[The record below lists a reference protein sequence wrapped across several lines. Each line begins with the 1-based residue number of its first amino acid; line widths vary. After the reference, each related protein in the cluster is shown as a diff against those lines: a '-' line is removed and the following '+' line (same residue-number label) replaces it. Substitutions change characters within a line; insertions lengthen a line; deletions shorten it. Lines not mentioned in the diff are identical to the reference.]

1 MDRRP
6 LGPEAR
12 INNGRATG
20 REDDMAIL
28 IAQARFAADGP
39 PGVAATP
46 ADSLKADRLEAA
58 NRLVANFGGT
68 LIVSYRIS
76 GDHDVLL
83 IFEAASYEDAL
94 QALGA
99 AGSGLADLKIVRVLA
114 PNETKPAVVES
125 RTEATNSRS
134 QGVSTAPPAAAE
146 PGAHT
151 AAPGDEGTTGDADSK
166 AATRI
171 LDARKKAAED
181 IAAGRPAP
189 YYLSAPMTPAPP
201 KPARARASK
210 DDDPAK
216 KQ

>member
-1 MDRRP
+1 
-6 LGPEAR
+6 
-12 INNGRATG
+12 
-20 REDDMAIL
+20 MAIL
-28 IAQARFAADGP
+28 IAQARFAVDDP
-39 PGVAATP
+39 QGVAPAP
-46 ADSLKADRLEAA
+46 ADRLEADRLEAA

-68 LIVSYRIS
+68 LIASYRIS

-83 IFEAASYEDAL
+83 IFEAASYEEAL

-99 AGSGLADLKIVRVLA
+99 AGSGLADLKMARVLA
-114 PNETKPAVVES
+114 PNETKPAVVEP

-134 QGVSTAPPAAAE
+134 EGVNTAPPAAAE

-151 AAPGDEGTTGDADSK
+151 AAPGDEGTTGEADADAK
-166 AATRI
+166 AASRI

-189 YYLSAPMTPAPP
+189 YYFSAPMTPAPP
-201 KPARARASK
+201 KPARARASR

>member
-1 MDRRP
+1 
-6 LGPEAR
+6 
-12 INNGRATG
+12 
-20 REDDMAIL
+20 MAIL

-46 ADSLKADRLEAA
+46 ADRLKADRLEAA

-83 IFEAASYEDAL
+83 IFEAASYEEAL

-99 AGSGLADLKIVRVLA
+99 AGSGLVDLKIVRVLA

-134 QGVSTAPPAAAE
+134 EGVNTAPPAAAE
-146 PGAHT
+146 PGRT
-151 AAPGDEGTTGDADSK
+151 PPRPE
-166 AATRI
+166 TRGRRASRTRTPRPQAGSWMHGKRPRRTSRR
-171 LDARKKAAED
+171 DARRRTTSP
-181 IAAGRPAP
+181 RP
-189 YYLSAPMTPAPP
+189 
-201 KPARARASK
+201 
-210 DDDPAK
+210 
-216 KQ
+216 

>member
-1 MDRRP
+1 
-6 LGPEAR
+6 
-12 INNGRATG
+12 
-20 REDDMAIL
+20 MAIL
-28 IAQARFAADGP
+28 IAQARFAVDDP
-39 PGVAATP
+39 QGVAPAP
-46 ADSLKADRLEAA
+46 ADRLEADRLKADRLEAA

-68 LIVSYRIS
+68 LIASYRIS

-83 IFEAASYEDAL
+83 IFEAESYEEAL

-99 AGSGLADLKIVRVLA
+99 AGSGLADLKIARVLA

-125 RTEATNSRS
+125 RTDATNSRS
-134 QGVSTAPPAAAE
+134 EGVNTAPPAAAE

-151 AAPGDEGTTGDADSK
+151 AAPGDEGTTGGPDADAK
-166 AATRI
+166 AASRI

-181 IAAGRPAP
+181 IAAGRAAP
-189 YYLSAPMTPAPP
+189 YYLSASMTPAPP
-201 KPARARASK
+201 KPARAGAGK

>member
-1 MDRRP
+1 
-6 LGPEAR
+6 
-12 INNGRATG
+12 
-20 REDDMAIL
+20 MAIL
-28 IAQARFAADGP
+28 IAQARFAADDP
-39 PGVAATP
+39 QGVAPAP
-46 ADSLKADRLEAA
+46 ADRLEADRLKVDRLEAA

-68 LIVSYRIS
+68 LIASYRTS

-83 IFEAASYEDAL
+83 IFEAASYEEAV

-99 AGSGLADLKIVRVLA
+99 AGSGLADLKTMRVLA
-114 PNETKPAVVES
+114 PHEPKPVES
-125 RTEATNSRS
+125 RTDATNSRS
-134 QGVSTAPPAAAE
+134 ERVNTAPPAAAG

-151 AAPGDEGTTGDADSK
+151 AAPGDEGTTGEPDADAK
-166 AATRI
+166 AAGRI

-181 IAAGRPAP
+181 IAAGRAAP

-201 KPARARASK
+201 KPARASASK

>member
-1 MDRRP
+1 
-6 LGPEAR
+6 
-12 INNGRATG
+12 
-20 REDDMAIL
+20 MAIL

-46 ADSLKADRLEAA
+46 ADRLKADRLEAA

-83 IFEAASYEDAL
+83 IFEAASYEEAL

-99 AGSGLADLKIVRVLA
+99 AGNGLVDLKIVRVLA

-125 RTEATNSRS
+125 RAEATNSRS
-134 QGVSTAPPAAAE
+134 EGVNTAAPAAAE

-151 AAPGDEGTTGDADSK
+151 AAPGDEGTTGDADAK

>member
-1 MDRRP
+1 
-6 LGPEAR
+6 
-12 INNGRATG
+12 
-20 REDDMAIL
+20 MAIL
-28 IAQARFAADGP
+28 IAQARFAVDGP
-39 PGVAATP
+39 QGVARQRQ
-46 ADSLKADRLEAA
+46 ADRLKADRLEAA

-68 LIVSYRIS
+68 LIASYRIS

-83 IFEAASYEDAL
+83 IFEAASYEEAL

-99 AGSGLADLKIVRVLA
+99 AGSGLADLKIARVLA

-134 QGVSTAPPAAAE
+134 EGVNTAPPAAAE

-151 AAPGDEGTTGDADSK
+151 AAPGDEGTTGEPDADAK
-166 AATRI
+166 AASRI

-189 YYLSAPMTPAPP
+189 YYFSAPMTPAPP

>member
-1 MDRRP
+1 
-6 LGPEAR
+6 
-12 INNGRATG
+12 
-20 REDDMAIL
+20 MAIL

-39 PGVAATP
+39 QGVAATP
-46 ADSLKADRLEAA
+46 TDRLKADRLEAA

-68 LIVSYRIS
+68 LIASYRIS

-83 IFEAASYEDAL
+83 IFEAASYEEAL

-114 PNETKPAVVES
+114 PKETKPAVVES

-134 QGVSTAPPAAAE
+134 EGVSTAPPAAAE
-146 PGAHT
+146 SGAHT
-151 AAPGDEGTTGDADSK
+151 AAPGDEGTTDGPDADAK
-166 AATRI
+166 AASRI

-181 IAAGRPAP
+181 IAAGRTAP

-201 KPARARASK
+201 KPARAGASK
-210 DDDPAK
+210 DDGPAK

>member
-1 MDRRP
+1 
-6 LGPEAR
+6 
-12 INNGRATG
+12 
-20 REDDMAIL
+20 MAIL
-28 IAQARFAADGP
+28 IAQARFAVDDP
-39 PGVAATP
+39 QGVAPAP
-46 ADSLKADRLEAA
+46 ADRLEADRLKADRLEAA

-68 LIVSYRIS
+68 LIASYRIS

-83 IFEAASYEDAL
+83 IFEAASYEEAL

-99 AGSGLADLKIVRVLA
+99 AGSGLADLKIARVLA
-114 PNETKPAVVES
+114 PNETKPAVVEP

-134 QGVSTAPPAAAE
+134 EGVNTAPPAAAE

-151 AAPGDEGTTGDADSK
+151 AAPGDEGTTGEADADAK
-166 AATRI
+166 AASRI

-189 YYLSAPMTPAPP
+189 YYFSAPMTPAPP
-201 KPARARASK
+201 KSARARASK

>member
-1 MDRRP
+1 
-6 LGPEAR
+6 
-12 INNGRATG
+12 
-20 REDDMAIL
+20 MAIL
-28 IAQARFAADGP
+28 IAHARFAADGP
-39 PGVAATP
+39 QGVAATP
-46 ADSLKADRLEAA
+46 ADRLKADRLEAA

-68 LIVSYRIS
+68 LIASYRIS

-83 IFEAASYEDAL
+83 IFEAASYEEAL

-125 RTEATNSRS
+125 RTDATNSRS
-134 QGVSTAPPAAAE
+134 EDVNTAPPVAAG
-146 PGAHT
+146 PGTHI
-151 AAPGDEGTTGDADSK
+151 AAPGEEGTTGEPDADAKTAS
-166 AATRI
+166 RI

-201 KPARARASK
+201 KSARARASK

>member
-1 MDRRP
+1 
-6 LGPEAR
+6 
-12 INNGRATG
+12 
-20 REDDMAIL
+20 MAIL
-28 IAQARFAADGP
+28 IAQARFAADDP
-39 PGVAATP
+39 QGVAPAP
-46 ADSLKADRLEAA
+46 ADRLGADRLKADRLEAA

-83 IFEAASYEDAL
+83 IFEAASYEEAL

-125 RTEATNSRS
+125 RTEATNSRLE
-134 QGVSTAPPAAAE
+134 GVNTAPPAAAE

-151 AAPGDEGTTGDADSK
+151 AAPGDEGTTGEPDADAK
-166 AATRI
+166 AASRI

-181 IAAGRPAP
+181 IAAGRAAP
-189 YYLSAPMTPAPP
+189 YYLSASMTPAPP
-201 KPARARASK
+201 KPARAGASK
-210 DDDPAK
+210 DDGPAK

>member
-1 MDRRP
+1 
-6 LGPEAR
+6 
-12 INNGRATG
+12 
-20 REDDMAIL
+20 MAIL
-28 IAQARFAADGP
+28 IAQARFAVDGP
-39 PGVAATP
+39 QGVAPTP
-46 ADSLKADRLEAA
+46 AGRLEADRLKADRLDAA

-68 LIVSYRIS
+68 LIASYRIS

-83 IFEAASYEDAL
+83 IFEAASYEEAL

-99 AGSGLADLKIVRVLA
+99 AGSGLADLTIVRVLA

-125 RTEATNSRS
+125 RTGATNSGS
-134 QGVSTAPPAAAE
+134 ESVNTAPPAAAE

-151 AAPGDEGTTGDADSK
+151 AAPGDEGTTGEQDADAK
-166 AATRI
+166 AASRI

-181 IAAGRPAP
+181 IAAGRAAP

-210 DDDPAK
+210 DDDPVK

>member
-1 MDRRP
+1 
-6 LGPEAR
+6 
-12 INNGRATG
+12 
-20 REDDMAIL
+20 MAIL
-28 IAQARFAADGP
+28 IAQARFAADDP
-39 PGVAATP
+39 QGVAPAP
-46 ADSLKADRLEAA
+46 ADRLEADRLKVDRLEAA

-68 LIVSYRIS
+68 LIASYRTS

-83 IFEAASYEDAL
+83 IFEAASYEEAV

-99 AGSGLADLKIVRVLA
+99 AGNGLADLKTVRVLA
-114 PNETKPAVVES
+114 PHEPKPVES
-125 RTEATNSRS
+125 RTDAAISRS
-134 QGVSTAPPAAAE
+134 EGVNTAHRAAAG

-151 AAPGDEGTTGDADSK
+151 AAPGDEGMTGEPDADAK
-166 AATRI
+166 AAGRI

-181 IAAGRPAP
+181 IAAGRAAP

-201 KPARARASK
+201 KPARASASK

>member
-1 MDRRP
+1 
-6 LGPEAR
+6 
-12 INNGRATG
+12 
-20 REDDMAIL
+20 MAIL

-39 PGVAATP
+39 QGVAATP
-46 ADSLKADRLEAA
+46 ADRLKADRLEAA

-68 LIVSYRIS
+68 LIASYRIS

-83 IFEAASYEDAL
+83 IFEAASYEEAL

-114 PNETKPAVVES
+114 PNETKPAVVDS

-134 QGVSTAPPAAAE
+134 EGVSTAPPAAAE

-151 AAPGDEGTTGDADSK
+151 AAPGDEGDADAK
-166 AATRI
+166 AASRI

-181 IAAGRPAP
+181 IAAGRTAP

-201 KPARARASK
+201 KPARAGASK
-210 DDDPAK
+210 DDGPAK

>member
-46 ADSLKADRLEAA
+46 ADPLKADRLEAA

-83 IFEAASYEDAL
+83 IFEAASYEEAL

-99 AGSGLADLKIVRVLA
+99 AGSGLTDLKIVRVLA
-114 PNETKPAVVES
+114 PNETKPAES

-151 AAPGDEGTTGDADSK
+151 AAPGDEGTTDDADAK

-201 KPARARASK
+201 KPARARANK

-216 KQ
+216 KP

>member
-1 MDRRP
+1 
-6 LGPEAR
+6 
-12 INNGRATG
+12 
-20 REDDMAIL
+20 MAIL

-46 ADSLKADRLEAA
+46 ADRLEADRLEAA

-83 IFEAASYEDAL
+83 IFEAASYEEAL

-134 QGVSTAPPAAAE
+134 EGVNTAPPAAAE

-151 AAPGDEGTTGDADSK
+151 AAPGDEGTTG
-166 AATRI
+166 
-171 LDARKKAAED
+171 E
-181 IAAGRPAP
+181 AGRGRQGRKPDPGCTEKGRGGHRGGTPGAVLPLRAHDAGPA
-189 YYLSAPMTPAPP
+189 
-201 KPARARASK
+201 KARARACE
-210 DDDPAK
+210 
-216 KQ
+216 QGR